1 MSSSN
6 DMYKLKIGTRVASVA
21 VTAGLVFAGGAQQVH
36 AQERIT
42 HPLADKT
49 DVIASSQSKELK
61 GNLDAHIASPSAVN
75 PSLPHQMQQ
84 PLNHNHNT
92 HHLIRTR
99 VSKQLNKNLF
109 SSSSL
114 HRVLKIVPHKIL
126 DILCRMHKLLFKKST

>member
-21 VTAGLVFAGGAQQVH
+21 ITAGLVFAGGAQQVH

-75 PSLPHQMQQ
+75 PSTATS
-84 PLNHNHNT
+84 NAAT
-92 HHLIRTR
+92 
-99 VSKQLNKNLF
+99 VES
-109 SSSSL
+109 
-114 HRVLKIVPHKIL
+114 
-126 DILCRMHKLLFKKST
+126 